1 MYRRVPLLGLL
12 ITLMLMGCSM
22 RVSPDRVYGT
32 YVASYP
38 FGTDTLTLNQDLS
51 FVQRVDIRGGESA
64 TVRGKWDFD
73 PGESQV
79 TLYGAMIAADEFDH
93 LRKEW
98 KTVTSGIV
106 SLDVEIRWF
115 KILIGS
121 AFTYPYVKQ

>member
-1 MYRRVPLLGLL
+1 V
-12 ITLMLMGCSM
+12 
-22 RVSPDRVYGT
+22 
-32 YVASYP
+32 
-38 FGTDTLTLNQDLS
+38 
-51 FVQRVDIRGGESA
+51 VDIRGGESA

-79 TLYGAMIAADEFDH
+79 TLYGAIIVADEFDH